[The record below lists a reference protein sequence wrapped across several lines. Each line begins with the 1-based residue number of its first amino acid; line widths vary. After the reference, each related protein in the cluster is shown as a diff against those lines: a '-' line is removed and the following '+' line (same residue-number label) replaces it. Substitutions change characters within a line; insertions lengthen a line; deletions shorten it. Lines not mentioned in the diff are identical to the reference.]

1 MTVFKIKENGFNEVK
16 KDIFKRIGI
25 FSILALIMV
34 ILLSFRGGGREDLI
48 VFLMMLPIMGI
59 ALGVGFFLG
68 FNKQKKI
75 FESYTLTISDQE
87 IIREQLNT
95 PTISIPFAN
104 VKSIDKDSKGFSIRS
119 TASKDI
125 IKIPIQIDN
134 KAQLEEILSE
144 IQPVG
149 DTVEKTFVEKNT
161 NLISIVSLI
170 PIIALYISNNKLVV
184 GTCGIFV
191 LLLLGYSFYELQTN
205 KNVDSKTKNTSWIML
220 LVLISIAA
228 KVYLVLAA

>member
-16 KDIFKRIGI
+16 KEILKRVGISAIF
-25 FSILALIMV
+25 ILIVV
-34 ILLSFRGGGREDLI
+34 ILFSFRGGGREDLI
-48 VFLMMLPIMGI
+48 VFLFMIPTVGI
-59 ALGVGFFLG
+59 SIAIGFFISI
-68 FNKQKKI
+68 NRQKKI

-95 PTISIPFAN
+95 PAISIPFAN
-104 VKSIDKDSKGFSIRS
+104 VKSIDKNSKGFSIRS
-119 TASKDI
+119 TVSKDI

-134 KAQLEEILSE
+134 KAQLEEILSD

-170 PIIALYISNNKLVV
+170 PIIALYISNNKLIV

-205 KNVDSKTKNTSWIML
+205 KNVDSKTKNTSWIIL

-228 KVYLVLAA
+228 KVYVVLAA